1 MSDKTQQKSN
11 NPPINNNNNDRFSEL
26 RNRFSKKKNS
36 EYPIQKQCYIRED
49 IDNKIKEF
57 ERILES
63 EVELSNKLDDNAETK
78 IKDASDFFNDNKD
91 LIEEQFDKLCSL
103 ENDICS
109 IMDENKQKQE
119 LDKNYNELVNKEEYK
134 NLASKIKKL
143 NSKIQNLD
151 FFLVKSGVKDY

>member
-1 MSDKTQQKSN
+1 MSDKAQQKSN
-11 NPPINNNNNDRFSEL
+11 NPPIINNNDRFSEL

-36 EYPIQKQCYIRED
+36 EYPIQKECYIKED

-63 EVELSNKLDDNAETK
+63 EVELSNKLDDSAETK
-78 IKDASDFFNDNKD
+78 IQEASDFFNNNKD
-91 LIEEQFDKLCSL
+91 IIEEQFDKLCSL

-109 IMDENKQKQE
+109 LMEENKQKQE
-119 LDKNYNELVNKEEYK
+119 LDKNYNELVNKQEYK

>member
-11 NPPINNNNNDRFSEL
+11 NPPINNNNDRFSEL

>member
-11 NPPINNNNNDRFSEL
+11 NPPINNDRFSEL

-36 EYPIQKQCYIRED
+36 EYPIQKECYIKDD

-78 IKDASDFFNDNKD
+78 IQEASDFFNDNKD
-91 LIEEQFDKLCSL
+91 IIEEQFDKLCSL

-109 IMDENKQKQE
+109 LMEENKQKQE